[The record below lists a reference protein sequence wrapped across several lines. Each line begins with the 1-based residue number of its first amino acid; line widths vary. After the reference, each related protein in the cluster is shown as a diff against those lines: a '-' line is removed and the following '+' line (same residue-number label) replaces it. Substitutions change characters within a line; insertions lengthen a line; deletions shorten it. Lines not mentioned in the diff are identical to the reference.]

1 VTVRAADFAYEA
13 PARIPAGMTTFR
25 LANDG
30 PNFHH
35 MQIVRLDGAKT
46 FADLQQALRKPGP
59 LPGWA
64 VVVGGPNAPDP
75 KTEANATLDMR
86 PGRYALVC
94 FVDVPGGVPH
104 LAKGMIK
111 ELTVTPAAGG
121 ATVAAAPAPDV
132 VLTLRDYQF
141 DLSKPLAR
149 GRQTIEVRTAANTQP
164 HEVELI
170 RLAPGKTA
178 EQMLAWLGKPEG
190 PPPGRARGR
199 GCHRTG
205 VDELLHRGADAGQ
218 LPADLLPPRREGR
231 QAALHARDDADG
243 DGELSERPAARRST
257 RGRRAGWQH
266 ARVARVS
273 LVCGMDV
280 PVLILSARGSEG
292 RQAAGVPPGSPS
304 PGYEHRLPSATL
316 DPRRRRPP
324 RAESAQPLN
333 PRYTD
338 PVAAA
343 YASHFDGIVA
353 GRRAV
358 PGPRAHPPLRRLPA
372 RPPTGGEQPARVPR

>member
-1 VTVRAADFAYEA
+1 MRQRPPRALCGAAALLLAACAPSDQRAAAGDGAAPPAASAPSAPNEVTVRAADFAYEA

-149 GRQTIEVRTAANTQP
+149 GRQTIEVRTAPNTQP
-164 HEVELI
+164 HEVELM

-178 EQMLAWLGKPEG
+178 EQMLAWLEKPEG
-190 PPPGRARGR
+190 PPPGQGL
-199 GCHRTG
+199 GG
-205 VDELLHRGADAGQ
+205 VAATVPESTNYFT
-218 LPADLLPPRREGR
+218 ADL
-231 QAALHARDDADG
+231 
-243 DGELSERPAARRST
+243 T
-257 RGRRAGWQH
+257 
-266 ARVARVS
+266 
-273 LVCGMDV
+273 
-280 PVLILSARGSEG
+280 
-292 RQAAGVPPGSPS
+292 PGS
-304 PGYEHRLPSATL
+304 YLLICFLPDAK
-316 DPRRRRPP
+316 DGKP
-324 RAESAQPLN
+324 
-333 PRYTD
+333 
-338 PVAAA
+338 
-343 YASHFDGIVA
+343 HFVHGMTKTVT
-353 GRRAV
+353 V
-358 PGPRAHPPLRRLPA
+358 S
-372 RPPTGGEQPARVPR
+372 

>member
-1 VTVRAADFAYEA
+1 MRQRPPRALCGAAALLLAACAPSDQRAAAGDGAAPPAASAPSAPNEVTVRAADFAYEA

-35 MQIVRLDGAKT
+35 MQIVRLDSAKT
-46 FADLQQALRKPGP
+46 FASLQQALRKPGP

-149 GRQTIEVRTAANTQP
+149 GRQTIEVRTAPNTQP
-164 HEVELI
+164 HEVELM

-178 EQMLAWLGKPEG
+178 EQMLAWLEKPEG
-190 PPPGRARGR
+190 PPPGQGL
-199 GCHRTG
+199 GG
-205 VDELLHRGADAGQ
+205 VAATVPESTNYFT
-218 LPADLLPPRREGR
+218 ADL
-231 QAALHARDDADG
+231 
-243 DGELSERPAARRST
+243 T
-257 RGRRAGWQH
+257 
-266 ARVARVS
+266 
-273 LVCGMDV
+273 
-280 PVLILSARGSEG
+280 
-292 RQAAGVPPGSPS
+292 PGS
-304 PGYEHRLPSATL
+304 YLLICFLPDAK
-316 DPRRRRPP
+316 DGKP
-324 RAESAQPLN
+324 
-333 PRYTD
+333 
-338 PVAAA
+338 
-343 YASHFDGIVA
+343 HFVHGMTKTVT
-353 GRRAV
+353 V
-358 PGPRAHPPLRRLPA
+358 S
-372 RPPTGGEQPARVPR
+372 